1 MDLLGGWTMKSARTP
16 FNWKQ
21 FILSALLTLAT
32 GCQSILVE
40 RNTVSMAERLSDIQY
55 GQVMDN
61 LALVADNPGALPH
74 FVLTDSGKTVV
85 QETDQT
91 SFSMIWGLI
100 VYNMPRFSNTLLS
113 NASPAVQYIH
123 QDADEWDGEPALQ
136 PVQELLMRDLYHKAL
151 GLPPSAGE
159 AAVAASFFSNDP
171 FKDGDEKALISKMLE
186 NNDNELVYSLANA
199 KPAYFQALYETYN
212 HIEPCHI
219 HVGHRLDVPRDACY
233 VGHHG
238 HTYVWAMKDDMESL
252 TNLTISV
259 LAVAVADTAAQANRA
274 SKPPTNKIFQA
285 PAAVFGAPSAVTH

>member
-1 MDLLGGWTMKSARTP
+1 MKSARTA
-16 FNWKQ
+16 FNWKSV
-21 FILSALLTLAT
+21 ILSGLLTLMT

-91 SFSMIWGLI
+91 SFSMAWALI
-100 VYNMPRFSNTLLS
+100 VYNMPRFSNTVLS

-151 GLPPSAGE
+151 GLPPSHGE
-159 AAVAASFFSNDP
+159 TTVAESFFNATP
-171 FKDGDEKALISKMLE
+171 FKDKDEEKLITLMQSVTSQLPE
-186 NNDNELVYSLANA
+186 SVELVSSLANS
-199 KPAYFQALYETYN
+199 KPAYFQAQHETYN
-212 HIEPCHI
+212 RIDPCHI
-219 HVGHRLDVPRDACY
+219 HVGHRLDVPKDACY

-238 HTYVWAMKDDMESL
+238 HTYVWAMNEDMESL

-259 LAVAVADTAAQANRA
+259 LAVATADTAAQANRA
-274 SKPPTNKIFQA
+274 GKPPTNKIFQA

>member
-1 MDLLGGWTMKSARTP
+1 MKSARTSV
-16 FNWKQ
+16 NWKR
-21 FILSALLTLAT
+21 ILLSALCSLVT

-74 FVLTDSGKTVV
+74 FELTDSGKTVV

-91 SFSMIWGLI
+91 SLSMAWALV
-100 VYNMPRFSNTLLS
+100 VYGMPRFSSTLLS
-113 NASPAVQYIH
+113 NVSPAVQYIH

-151 GLPPSAGE
+151 GLPPSQGE
-159 AAVAASFFSNDP
+159 ATVAEWFFSDIP
-171 FKDGDEKALISKMLE
+171 FKDKHEYALI
-186 NNDNELVYSLANA
+186 NDMIDKTHDPELVYSLANV
-199 KPAYFQALYETYN
+199 KPAYFQAVHETYN
-212 HIEPCHI
+212 HIEPCRI
-219 HVGHRLDVPRDACY
+219 HVGSRLEVPRDACY

-238 HTYVWAMKDDMESL
+238 RTYAWAMKDEMESL
-252 TNLTISV
+252 TNLTICV
-259 LAVAVADTAAQANRA
+259 LAVATADTAAQANRA
-274 SKPPTNKIFQA
+274 AKPPSNKIFQS